1 MLDVIRI
8 RFCAWEKIPATTLH
22 DMSDPSTKDGVATL
36 WLTASTN
43 RWSTV
48 IPNTARSNRGD
59 IRRCLDPTV
68 NPSMGYVGC
77 RTLYEGLRRGA
88 TLNPLGPC
96 LGFRAVS
103 TTGFA
108 TPYIYSSY
116 TEIVARVDCVAAGL
130 AALSLVPENNPTDR
144 LRLIGLYLPNCM
156 EWVIAEHAIYAL
168 GGATVPF
175 YDTCKLPQKYL
186 TFG

>member
-1 MLDVIRI
+1 L
-8 RFCAWEKIPATTLH
+8 EKDTIGPSVGDNTFIQTGTTMP
-22 DMSDPSTKDGVATL
+22 DNASTKDGLPSTV
-36 WLTASTN
+36 STN

-48 IPNTARSNRGD
+48 IPHTARSNRGD

-68 NPSMGYVGC
+68 NPSLGYLGC

-130 AALSLVPENNPTDR
+130 DALSLVPENNPTDK

-175 YDTCKLPQKYL
+175 YDTRKWQMKDSM
-186 TFG
+186 